1 MLKVLLVVFTFI
13 LLSCSCWESC
23 FNLRNPTADNS
34 CLWHFLQ
41 ESYSSGASQY
51 GGQVSSYFQYFCM
64 ICILPIFYGVKHYQD
79 KYLSLMLRK
88 PYSDVF
94 SVVYSKKT
102 KCEVYSVKITKIKT
116 HNEITKY
123 WYFWFRYPSI
133 IYAMWNRKKRF
144 LIFFQ
149 GSPSYGSSHYGGQ
162 VSIHSPLKYFLP
174 MCNFGALIVYPPVY
188 LNLM

>member
-1 MLKVLLVVFTFI
+1 M
-13 LLSCSCWESC
+13 
-23 FNLRNPTADNS
+23 
-34 CLWHFLQ
+34 
-41 ESYSSGASQY
+41 
-51 GGQVSSYFQYFCM
+51 M
-64 ICILPIFYGVKHYQD
+64 CILPIFYSYGVKHYQD
-79 KYLSLMLRK
+79 KYLSLVLGR

-102 KCEVYSVKITKIKT
+102 KCEVYSVKITKKT
-116 HNEITKY
+116 PQWNNKILI
-123 WYFWFRYPSI
+123 FLLLISSI

-162 VSIHSPLKYFLP
+162 VSINSPLKYFLP
-174 MCNFGALIVYPPVY
+174 MHNFSALIVYPPVY